1 MFIVVFK
8 IFAMVVYGIAIVCA
22 VFALFTMLGTPD
34 RALAFGLIPYAL
46 ARAVALI
53 VNELEGLEHLGKIER
68 GEISQ

>member
-34 RALAFGLIPYAL
+34 RAHAFGLIPYAL

-53 VNELEGLEHLGKIER
+53 VNEL
-68 GEISQ
+68 